1 MKTKEE
7 LHVKFLPFSKL
18 IDYIKIGDA
27 LGMGFEYTSSKF
39 IKDNIWK
46 KGELPKFIQ
55 HPYWTNL
62 KPGMYT
68 DDSQMSLALIKL
80 MLEEPISEWF
90 DDRTVGRYFLS
101 EFKANPRQG
110 YSTGLYKVL
119 LNSKTANQFLSEIA
133 AFGKSTKNGG
143 CMRAVPIG
151 LLPNLD
157 MVKKFSRFQAEV
169 THSGTGV
176 DAAELIAVAAFGLKY
191 RQKEMSVINNKL
203 NLFKWTIEHSSYVP
217 DIVSSLNRVEG
228 TNSLGLLTS
237 ISVLKLFS
245 EFDLSLGLH
254 ELIRKCILLGGDTDT
269 VAAIAAGLYGCYIL
283 SKDKK
288 RRRKSYSQEIKP
300 LIRLVK

>member
-7 LHVKFLPFSKL
+7 LHINFLPFSKL

-27 LGMGFEYTSSKF
+27 LGMGFEYTSNKF

-46 KGELPKFIQ
+46 EGEIPKFIQ
-55 HPYWTNL
+55 HPYWSNL

-68 DDSQMSLALIKL
+68 DDSQMSLALVKL

-90 DDRTVGRYFLS
+90 DDRVVGRYFLT
-101 EFKANPRQG
+101 EFKSNPRQG

-119 LNSKTANQFLSEIA
+119 TSSKTTNQFLAAVA

-157 MVKKFSRFQAEV
+157 IVKRFSRFQAEA

-191 RQKEMSVINNKL
+191 KQKEMLFSNNKL
-203 NLFKWTIEHSSYVP
+203 DVFKWTIKHSSYVP
-217 DIVSSLNRVEG
+217 DIVTSLSRVEG
-228 TNSLGLLTS
+228 TNHLGLLTA
-237 ISVLKLFS
+237 ISALKLFS

-254 ELIRKCILLGGDTDT
+254 ELIRQCILLGGDTDT

-288 RRRKSYSQEIKP
+288 HRRISYNREIKS
-300 LIRLVK
+300 LIGLIK